1 MFAERISEE
10 FLAKLAATLK
20 MRLTRLQGDA
30 VRLIASYADEY
41 KIEDVKQVAYMLATC
56 YHECRFK
63 SIVEIRAQKG
73 TTIYRM
79 QNKYWASG
87 YYGRGYVQLT
97 WKKNYEKFSPIVGLD
112 LAKFPNLV
120 LRPQIGAR
128 ILVVGMKDGLFSGK
142 KLADYFPG
150 KGADVEP
157 DWLNARKIVNG
168 TFQNELVAKAAVKIL
183 GVLFVEA
190 DL

>member
-1 MFAERISEE
+1 MFQERITEE
-10 FLAKLAATLK
+10 FLAGLARVLK
-20 MRLTRLQGDA
+20 MRLTRLQGDCI
-30 VRLIASYADEY
+30 RLIATYADEY

-73 TTIYRM
+73 TSIYRM

-97 WKKNYEKFSPIVGLD
+97 WKQNYAKFTPIVGYD
-112 LAKFPNLV
+112 LVKFPNLV

-142 KLADYFPG
+142 KLADYFPSKEAG
-150 KGADVEP
+150 GPA
-157 DWLNARKIVNG
+157 DWLNARRIVNG
-168 TFQNELVAKAAVKIL
+168 NFQDELVAKAAVKIL
-183 GVLFVEA
+183 GILLVES
-190 DL
+190 DV